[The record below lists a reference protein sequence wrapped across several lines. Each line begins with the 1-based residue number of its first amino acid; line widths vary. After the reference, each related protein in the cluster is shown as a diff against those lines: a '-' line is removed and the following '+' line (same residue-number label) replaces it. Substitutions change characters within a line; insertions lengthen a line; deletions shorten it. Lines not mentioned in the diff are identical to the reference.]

1 MSLTDDIKNQWATG
15 GMTKKLLI
23 VNIGVFLA
31 VWAVELL
38 GWLVGNTGIGPLF
51 LTNLMGSNNWGWL
64 ARHPWTPITYMFTH
78 QAPMHLFWN
87 MVMLWFSGQL
97 FESLLGGQRML
108 GNYLL
113 GGLCGFAFYALGSF
127 MPAHLGL
134 ASNGP
139 ILGASAAVMGVF
151 IGIAAYRPDMMVS
164 LIFLGAVRLKYI
176 ALAVLVLDLIAI
188 RQGGNTGGHL
198 AHLGGALYGFVSA
211 RQLAQGR
218 DWSKDLVD
226 SLERLFQRLKPK
238 KKSRMR
244 VEKRPTGKPAPWN
257 DAEFN
262 TVKKQHQERIDAI
275 LDKISKSG
283 YGSLSKDE
291 RDYLFK
297 AGNDR

>member
-1 MSLTDDIKNQWATG
+1 MTLTDDLRHQWRTG
-15 GMTKKLLI
+15 GMTKRLVI

-31 VWAVELL
+31 VWAVELVGWIAGGSAL
-38 GWLVGNTGIGPLF
+38 GGLL
-51 LTNLMGSNNWGWL
+51 LDNLMGSSRWSWTL
-64 ARHPWTPITYMFTH
+64 WHPWTPITYMFTH

-97 FESLLGGQRML
+97 FEDLLGGRRLL

-113 GGLCGFAFYALGSF
+113 GGLAGFVFYCLGAYMPEHLALGST
-127 MPAHLGL
+127 
-134 ASNGP
+134 GP

-151 IGIAAYRPDMMVS
+151 IGIAAYRPDMQVS
-164 LIFLGAVRLKYI
+164 LLLLGPVRLKYV

-198 AHLGGALYGFVSA
+198 AHLGGALYGYLAA

-218 DWSKDLVD
+218 DMSLVLVGW
-226 SLERLFQRLKPK
+226 LERTWARLKPGK
-238 KKSRMR
+238 RGRLR
-244 VEKRPTGKPAPWN
+244 VEKRPGTGRAPRPAP
-257 DAEFN
+257 DPKAD
-262 TVKKQHQERIDAI
+262 ERQRQARVDAI

-291 RDYLFK
+291 KDFLFK
-297 AGNDR
+297 AGHGK